1 MRGKGTNYRKELFV
15 AFCNSNTAIGNSCSA
30 QAMRGANYCYRHNPE
45 IPEAD
50 KIQASI
56 DGGKRKAVLTN
67 ADPVTLRNVDS
78 IVSLIESNIN
88 CVRTG
93 ELDPKVSNAVVQ
105 NLNVLMKVYELAIM
119 DSRVRK
125 LEQHAGIDSPVE
137 LIYREHN

>member
-1 MRGKGTNYRKELFV
+1 M
-15 AFCNSNTAIGNSCSA
+15 AFCIANTKAGKDCTA
-30 QAMRGANYCYRHNPE
+30 QAMQGATYCYRHNPD

-56 DGGKRKAVLTN
+56 DGGKRKAVLSN

-88 CVRTG
+88 GVRTG

-105 NLNVLMKVYELAIM
+105 NLGVLLKVYELAIV

-125 LEQHAGIDSPVE
+125 LEQQAGIDSPDE
-137 LIYREHN
+137 LISIGGN

>member
-1 MRGKGTNYRKELFV
+1 M
-15 AFCNSNTAIGNSCSA
+15 AFCIANTKAGKDCTA
-30 QAMRGANYCYRHNPE
+30 QAMQGATYCYRHNPD

-67 ADPVTLRNVDS
+67 ADPVTLRNVES

-88 CVRTG
+88 GVRTG

-105 NLNVLMKVYELAIM
+105 NLGVLLKVYELAIV

-125 LEQHAGIDSPVE
+125 LEQQAGIDSPDE
-137 LIYREHN
+137 LISIGGN